1 MKITIYEL
9 LGLVKDG
16 KAPKKIKFRNEIYE
30 YKNNIEDG
38 FIDYAGIEKETNER
52 FYLSS
57 YIGNNYISD
66 IFTDDVEIIDDEEWR
81 TIFDFPNYEVS
92 NKGNIRSKE
101 YNDSLGH
108 LRSSKKLKKQVNN
121 CGYEYVILSS
131 KEEKHKTLTVHRI
144 VAKTFIPNPEEKEDV
159 NHIDGNK
166 LNNNVNNL
174 EWTTTQENII
184 KRYEIGIDGNNYKRV
199 SQFDKDGNLVG
210 SFRSSYEAE
219 RITGIS
225 RTNIGGCCRGERLT
239 AGGYVWK
246 FEIEE
251 PKKIEKLDVALLGQC
266 DNWLRCP
273 TNKVTKQDVEL
284 NPYIIDNIRENTLYF
299 QRKINELID
308 EINNLKEND

>member
-1 MKITIYEL
+1 MRITMYEL
-9 LGLVKDG
+9 YGKIYDENPPKHIKVYGEDWYWNDYDG
-16 KAPKKIKFRNEIYE
+16 YVT
-30 YKNNIEDG
+30 
-38 FIDYAGIEKETNER
+38 KESLKTTPDAQS
-52 FYLSS
+52 YLMDR
-57 YIGNNYISD
+57 YRTFMNLD
-66 IFTDDVEIIDDEEWR
+66 KEVEIIDDEEWR

-210 SFRSSYEAE
+210 SFPSSYEAE

-225 RTNIGGCCRGERLT
+225 RTHIGGCCRGERLT

-251 PKKIEKLDVALLGQC
+251 PKKIEKITVREKTLGFPNGEWTARNM
-266 DNWLRCP
+266 D
-273 TNKVTKQDVEL
+273 KAFA
-284 NPYIIDNIRENTLYF
+284 I
-299 QRKINELID
+299 KINELID
-308 EINNLKEND
+308 KINNLKVEE